1 MGVGCQASLD
11 LGGTHLGEPGV
22 RSICDDLSAGLRLE
36 SLDLSRCSVGRDA
49 AAELCTTLCNLREQG
64 GEWALR
70 TLQLSRNALG
80 APTPAAA
87 AAAPRCRYCLP
98 LPSASV
104 SARLL
109 TRLPSASAMLFA
121 CPLARTPTDG
131 GVYHPSATP
140 IYACLPRHDASAQAL
155 HA

>member
-80 APTPAAA
+80 APTPAALRWA
-87 AAAPRCRYCLP
+87 AAAMVNR
-98 LPSASV
+98 SNSWGI
-104 SARLL
+104 
-109 TRLPSASAMLFA
+109 
-121 CPLARTPTDG
+121 DG
-131 GVYHPSATP
+131 GSLAYEGN
-140 IYACLPRHDASAQAL
+140 
-155 HA
+155 

>member
-11 LGGTHLGEPGV
+11 LGGTHLGEPGI

-87 AAAPRCRYCLP
+87 AAAAAAAICVCVCL
-98 LPSASV
+98 V
-104 SARLL
+104 ARLG
-109 TRLPSASAMLFA
+109 
-121 CPLARTPTDG
+121 C
-131 GVYHPSATP
+131 
-140 IYACLPRHDASAQAL
+140 
-155 HA
+155 